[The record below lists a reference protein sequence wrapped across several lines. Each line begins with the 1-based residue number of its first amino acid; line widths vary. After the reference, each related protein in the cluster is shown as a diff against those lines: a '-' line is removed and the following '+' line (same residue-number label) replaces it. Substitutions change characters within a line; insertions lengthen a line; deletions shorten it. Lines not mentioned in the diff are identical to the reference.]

1 MTSDDPVK
9 TLKSFVAVCC
19 MPSLLLIHRL
29 NTSAMLQ
36 EDPDSRYIFDGQRN
50 EPQTEI
56 CREGKKLSRKCIQV
70 PFDNMNSSALRLIQT
85 PTASYVFNP
94 NVPNYAGTLSHRHLT
109 ECNGLTRAN
118 YQDQGFFCALPMDPA
133 RTHMECFRIPK

>member
-9 TLKSFVAVCC
+9 TLKSFIA
-19 MPSLLLIHRL
+19 
-29 NTSAMLQ
+29 

-56 CREGKKLSRKCIQV
+56 CREGKKLSRKCIQLHM
-70 PFDNMNSSALRLIQT
+70 FSTQMFQT
-85 PTASYVFNP
+85 M
-94 NVPNYAGTLSHRHLT
+94 
-109 ECNGLTRAN
+109 
-118 YQDQGFFCALPMDPA
+118 QDQGFFCALPMDPA